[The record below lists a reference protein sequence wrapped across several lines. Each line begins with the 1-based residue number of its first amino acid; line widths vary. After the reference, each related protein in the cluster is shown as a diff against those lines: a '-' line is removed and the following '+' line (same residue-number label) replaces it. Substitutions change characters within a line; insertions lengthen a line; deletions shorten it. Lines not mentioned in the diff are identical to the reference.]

1 MLYVRL
7 EGEAPP
13 VVLQEFSHEFPTGML
28 REVAMNLWGLDDADP
43 WELVTDNGN
52 GVVMADDDRP
62 AQTYGVLAEDVLVLR
77 PVRES

>member
-7 EGEAPP
+7 EGEAQP
-13 VVLQEFSHEFPTGML
+13 VVLQEVSPVVPTGVL
-28 REVAMNLWGLDDADP
+28 RGGAMNLWGLDDAEP
-43 WELVTDNGN
+43 WELVTANGH

-77 PVRES
+77 PSRKS

>member
-7 EGEAPP
+7 EGEARPGG
-13 VVLQEFSHEFPTGML
+13 LQEFSHEFPTGVL
-28 REVAMNLWGLDDADP
+28 REVAMNLWGPDDAEP
-43 WELVTDNGN
+43 WELVTDNGH

-77 PVRES
+77 PSRKS